1 MKIDFFK
8 FQGTGNDFILIDIR
22 NKNKETQIQKENHFL
37 KKLCDRHFGIGA
49 DGIIF
54 IKNDSKSDFYMKY
67 YNSDGKESTM
77 CGNGGRCAV
86 SFSRKL
92 EITKKNK
99 IYFKAVDGYHYGIIK
114 NKDLISVKLLDID
127 RNMIKKVANSNNH
140 VFLNTGSP
148 HHIFFIKEKD
158 IKKIDVFKRG
168 KIIRFHNFYS
178 KIGGVN
184 VNFVKILKNNILQVR
199 TYERGVENETLSC
212 GTGIVASV
220 IAAYEINEIKK
231 NHSEKKNT
239 HQEFLVHTFGGKL
252 WVSFQKTQNKYKE
265 IYLTG
270 SVKFVFKGC
279 INLMS

>member
-1 MKIDFFK
+1 MKIDFLK

-22 NKNKETQIQKENHFL
+22 NNKIQEKNHFFM

-54 IKNDSKSDFYMKY
+54 IQNDSKSDFYMKY

-86 SFSRKL
+86 SFSKKL
-92 EITKKNK
+92 KIPKGNE
-99 IYFKAVDGYHYGIIK
+99 IYFRAVDGYHYGIIQ
-114 NKDLISVKLLDID
+114 NKDLVSLKLID
-127 RNMIKKVANSNNH
+127 VNKNMIKVNSNH

-148 HHIFFIKEKD
+148 HHIFFVEKD
-158 IKKIDVFKRG
+158 IKKIDVYKKGRM
-168 KIIRFHNFYS
+168 IRFQKHYS

-184 VNFVKILKNNILQVR
+184 VNFVKVLNSNTLEVR

-212 GTGIVASV
+212 GTGVVASV
-220 IAAYEINEIKK
+220 IAAYEMERIQFKK
-231 NHSEKKNT
+231 NINSSSSGISNS
-239 HQEFLVHTFGGKL
+239 FLVQTLGGKL
-252 WVSFQKTQNKYKE
+252 WVSFKKIQNEYKE

-270 SVKFVFKGC
+270 SVQFIFEGC
-279 INLMS
+279 IIV